1 MLVVPIPIDLY
12 MPHLLRA
19 AKPAGYVGLVVI
31 LARTAD
37 AREQYT
43 ELGRDWTSLHD
54 VTGPLIGVLC
64 PSPSGEPD
72 ESRVIRALGKG
83 VGVQGLAFTRAYSTD
98 DRQFERSF
106 WDSAARDPRIAE
118 AADNYKRIAE
128 AADNYKKG
136 FATPRRPAAPT
147 RLAAAWT
154 EMATLSA
161 QYFGIAEAD
170 LPCVVVM
177 SLWEQTAVAVRL
189 RPGLSLYQLLRAT
202 ISNLGGQPA
211 RVAEMRQQCQAL
223 LVDLRTAQQEKTSAI
238 TEPGIIVLD
247 NGLSG
252 RRTGLDAAPRLKELV
267 PHAKLFMFTAH
278 ADLKARADNEPA
290 IDGFVLKTESS
301 QLLALARLA
310 GLSRATF
317 LTPARPRPPRGPYGR
332 RASVPAQADPVVR
345 VDRPRPR

>member
-223 LVDLRTAQQEKTSAI
+223 LVDL
-238 TEPGIIVLD
+238 
-247 NGLSG
+247 
-252 RRTGLDAAPRLKELV
+252 
-267 PHAKLFMFTAH
+267 
-278 ADLKARADNEPA
+278 
-290 IDGFVLKTESS
+290 
-301 QLLALARLA
+301 
-310 GLSRATF
+310 
-317 LTPARPRPPRGPYGR
+317 
-332 RASVPAQADPVVR
+332 
-345 VDRPRPR
+345 